1 MKSKNKIFLPIPDGV
16 TTPLP
21 NEVSREGQ
29 VGGSASIFRFR
40 QFSVCHDRCAMKVG
54 TDGVLLGAWASVD
67 GALNA
72 LDVGTGSGLIALM
85 LAQRNSELRV
95 TGVDIDH
102 DAVAQ
107 AKENFLRSPFASRLT
122 TVEAD
127 FTEPFPYD
135 NKYDVIVS
143 NPPFY
148 VEEFHSPDSRRNQA
162 RSESSL
168 PFATLIDR
176 AAVLLSPLG
185 RLDLVVPTSAVP
197 DIVLSA
203 SVHGL
208 HLLRRNDVHTTER
221 KPPKRTLLEFSR
233 SDEPS
238 LCSRLIIHDTS
249 GGYSFQ
255 YRQLTQ
261 DFYL

>member
-1 MKSKNKIFLPIPDGV
+1 MLNRLSLRIISLLSRKVIKMKADLFK
-16 TTPLP
+16 
-21 NEVSREGQ
+21 
-29 VGGSASIFRFR
+29 FR
-40 QFSVCHDRCAMKVG
+40 QFTVWHDRCAMKVG

-67 GALNA
+67 GAANA

-85 LAQRNSELRV
+85 LAQRNTELRV
-95 TGVDIDH
+95 TGVDIDS

-107 AKENFLRSPFASRLT
+107 ARENFLRSPFASRLT
-122 TVEAD
+122 VLEAD
-127 FTEPFPYD
+127 FTAPFPYD
-135 NKYDVIVS
+135 LKYDVIVS

-148 VEEFHSPDSRRNQA
+148 VEDVHSPDSRRNQA

-168 PFATLIDR
+168 PFATLVDR
-176 AAVLLSPLG
+176 AAELLSPQG
-185 RLDLVVPTSAVP
+185 KFDVVVPASAVP

-203 SVHGL
+203 SAHCL
-208 HLLRRNDVHTTER
+208 HLLRRTDVHTTER

-238 LCSRLIIHDTS
+238 VCSKLVIHDAA
-249 GGYSFQ
+249 GGYSLQ